1 MVEET
6 SLLALLI
13 TLIHFSVLLSFNAKL
28 VRIRAS
34 LLAQL
39 VKNPPTM
46 QETWFDSWVGMI
58 HWRRD
63 RLPTPV
69 FLGFPGGSAGIE
81 SACSVG
87 DLDSVP
93 VLGRSPGEG
102 NSHHF
107 RILAWRIP
115 RLYSPWGHKESD
127 MIEQLSL
134 SLCIKISSIVGKL
147 ILHIKGFSRKYAI

>member
-69 FLGFPGGSAGIE
+69 FL
-81 SACSVG
+81 
-87 DLDSVP
+87 
-93 VLGRSPGEG
+93 PGEFHG
-102 NSHHF
+102 
-107 RILAWRIP
+107 LT
-115 RLYSPWGHKESD
+115 SPWGGKESD
-127 MIEQLSL
+127 TLSDF
-134 SLCIKISSIVGKL
+134 
-147 ILHIKGFSRKYAI
+147 H